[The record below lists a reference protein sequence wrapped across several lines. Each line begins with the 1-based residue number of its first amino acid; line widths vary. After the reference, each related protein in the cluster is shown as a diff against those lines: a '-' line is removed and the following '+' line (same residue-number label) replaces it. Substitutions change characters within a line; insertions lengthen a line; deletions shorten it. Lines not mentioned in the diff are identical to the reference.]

1 MSAVVPLHPAEAAR
15 GWHHSEFQLLLGVF
29 AAYSAAGMAEDWS
42 AGKTE
47 LDDPQFFVVG
57 HDPDR
62 DCLLSVS
69 RVGRLYVLED
79 GAGGILAESENL
91 KSVTTHA
98 IALAHRPA
106 LAGVYARIVVGW
118 YALRETVEEKLD
130 PLMAE
135 PMELL
140 AHVAPQLAAFA

>member
-1 MSAVVPLHPAEAAR
+1 VSAVVPLHPLEAAR

-29 AAYSAAGMAEDWS
+29 AAYSAAGAAEDWS
-42 AGKTE
+42 ASETE
-47 LDDPQFFVVG
+47 LDDPQFFVLG
-57 HDPDR
+57 TTPDD
-62 DCLLSVS
+62 DCLLAIS

-106 LAGVYARIVVGW
+106 LAGLYARIVVGW
-118 YALRETVEEKLD
+118 YALRETVEEKLE

-140 AHVAPQLAAFA
+140 THFAPQLAAIV